1 MYKKLLSIALALIL
15 VLSMALTGC
24 AGKTTDTESNVEEPT
39 TETSTGDGTANAEE
53 DVAKLVNDFY
63 AGLADS
69 DPIRMDFLSEG
80 ELIST
85 FIREGDKIASMYSN
99 TDGDYGY
106 YGFIEDGVKY
116 YIDDGVTAYAND
128 TMYDMINEGIPTSLQ
143 MFVTGIFSDDAE
155 STDTDAEYTY
165 SAEQTDSQLTYNVD
179 AVIGGV
185 AEKMTVTGTK
195 DTDGRVT
202 DIAIAHTIGD
212 DPTNMELRFSYDN
225 ITVELPEYTIGIIDE
240 PALVGETS
248 HVDSPYT
255 TLQELIDTLDEEEHL
270 MYVVQEDYVYAIGE
284 KDGRYYQFSA
294 SIPDEAQ
301 SEYDAL
307 DVMEDDYDSKLYAI
321 LGALTI
327 DDCIDFTDCVETPE
341 ELASYEGMTVG
352 EMIEAGFE
360 NSGWGIGDDQGNVF
374 ISKNLVNYSAVITIP
389 ENFDADS
396 VDEFEDLYDCV
407 IESVKFDELESI
419 AMPIE

>member
-1 MYKKLLSIALALIL
+1 MYKKLLSLALALVI
-15 VLSMALTGC
+15 VMSMALTGC

-63 AGLADS
+63 AGLDDS

-179 AVIGGV
+179 AVIDGV

-248 HVDSPYT
+248 HVDSPYA

-270 MYVVQEDYVYAIGE
+270 RYVIQDDYVYAFGA
-284 KDGRYYQFSA
+284 KDGRYYQFRA
-294 SIPDEAQ
+294 SFPIEDRGEF
-301 SEYDAL
+301 DAL
-307 DVMEDDYDSKLYAI
+307 SVEDVDYAEKQFAI
-321 LGALTI
+321 LGALAI
-327 DDCIDFTDCVETPE
+327 DDCIDFTDCVESPD
-341 ELASYEGMTVG
+341 ELASYAGMTVA
-352 EMIEAGFE
+352 EMIDAGFE
-360 NSGWGIGDDQGNVF
+360 GSGWSVGGGQGNVYLTM
-374 ISKNLVNYSAVITIP
+374 NLMN
-389 ENFDADS
+389 
-396 VDEFEDLYDCV
+396 
-407 IESVKFDELESI
+407 
-419 AMPIE
+419 